1 MKEVDIISVIRKVYS
16 NRKSLIIS
24 LIVGSI
30 AGIVIALSVPKQYSS
45 DVVLAPEMSSGGL
58 GLSDNLAD
66 MASSF
71 GIDLSSTGKSMD
83 AIYPEIYPE
92 ILSSYDFIST
102 LFYFFVSLMV
112 DPTVRTYRKHIL
124 LDT

>member
-58 GLSDNLAD
+58 G
-66 MASSF
+66 
-71 GIDLSSTGKSMD
+71 
-83 AIYPEIYPE
+83 
-92 ILSSYDFIST
+92 
-102 LFYFFVSLMV
+102 
-112 DPTVRTYRKHIL
+112 
-124 LDT
+124 

>member
-1 MKEVDIISVIRKVYS
+1 MKEIDVISVIKKVFS

-24 LIVGSI
+24 LIAGSI
-30 AGIVIALSVPKQYSS
+30 AGIIIALSVPKQYSS

-71 GIDLSSTGKSMD
+71 GIDLSSTGKNMD
-83 AIYPEIYPE
+83 ALYPEIYPE
-92 ILSSYDFIST
+92 IL
-102 LFYFFVSLMV
+102 
-112 DPTVRTYRKHIL
+112 
-124 LDT
+124 